1 MGVSKGTPSAW
12 AGRRIGAN
20 LVPKRMNRVVKSQVG
35 PRKRPVRKDRHPA
48 KAVTHKRTSA
58 YAADGREA
66 SRDGFDVG
74 AAERSAG
81 KRATAI
87 TVATTGGHAAAAM
100 PSGRAWRVGFI
111 RVVGVRPSGSALDKA
126 GRTTARASARCREAT
141 GRGRGHRIEREVV
154 VRRGAS
160 RGGRASHGHRCLSPA
175 VRRRRR
181 RRGRD
186 CRGRLRAVCLRERLM
201 RKQRRLSQATP

>member
-1 MGVSKGTPSAW
+1 
-12 AGRRIGAN
+12 
-20 LVPKRMNRVVKSQVG
+20 MNRVVKSQVG
-35 PRKRPVRKDRHPA
+35 PRKRPVLRKDRHPA

-58 YAADGREA
+58 HAADGREA

-126 GRTTARASARCREAT
+126 GRTTARASARCREVA

-160 RGGRASHGHRCLSPA
+160 RGGRASHGAQVSQPGGQAAPA
-175 VRRRRR
+175 TARP
-181 RRGRD
+181 
-186 CRGRLRAVCLRERLM
+186 
-201 RKQRRLSQATP
+201 RLSRETEGGVSARAAHAKAAATLAGDTVTGRATRGTDRFRDDASG